1 VIVGLASFGQT
12 TYESEYNGGMGSNG
26 LTSARHDVFE
36 KYLAALYPESYD
48 HSVPDALVYSGAM
61 KLTGPTAVAGV
72 NAGRMVL
79 SPTRTYAP
87 VIRKVLETMRPRI
100 HGMVHC
106 TGGGQTKILHFIDS
120 LHVIKDNLFPVP
132 PLFDL
137 IQNSSSTPW
146 VEMYRVFNM
155 GHRMELYVAPGDAQA
170 IIDIAAVFNLDS
182 RIVGRCEASDSRQ
195 LTIRSEFGEFRY

>member
-1 VIVGLASFGQT
+1 
-12 TYESEYNGGMGSNG
+12 MGSNG

-48 HSVPDALVYSGAM
+48 HSVPEALVYSGAM
-61 KLTGPTAVAGV
+61 KLTGPTAIAHV
-72 NAGRMVL
+72 NAGRLVL

-106 TGGGQTKILHFIDS
+106 TGGGQTKILHFIDRM
-120 LHVIKDNLFPVP
+120 HVIKDSLFPVP

-137 IQNSSSTPW
+137 IQKSSSTPW

-155 GHRMELYVAPGDAQA
+155 GHRMELYVAPGDAEA
-170 IIDIAAVFNLDS
+170 IINIASEFNLDA
-182 RIVGRCEASDSRQ
+182 RVVGRCEASPSSR
-195 LTIRSEFGEFRY
+195 LTIRSEFGEFNY